1 MSVIASLLPIIAT
14 AESSEPAGPSNV
26 GLGSVVLTIAIS
38 IFLIWIG
45 YLIINSRRR
54 TRAPEK
60 EAPNQEFFMDN
71 EGLENDR
78 LTRVLAAAVIAA
90 AVLAIVL
97 PIYFMNESGRQE
109 AAAEEIQEDYVH
121 FGEEWWVKFECTAC
135 HGPDGGGG
143 AAEIVEERS
152 GLSASWSAPSI
163 NDVFFRY
170 SEDEARHWIINGRS
184 GTPMPAS
191 GLEGGGAM
199 TVQEVDQVVEY
210 LKSLQVT
217 QMETFSKTDDAIL
230 AALDRMRNAETAI
243 ETRIAIEEA
252 KLRDIRQGPAQFS
265 AVQKMPDDI
274 DALLGGAGTCTD
286 ESAALVGTTCA
297 EEGPDA
303 DRDGLTDDVEPALTA
318 LAELAY
324 NTLTK
329 SQVDPATLDVSTVQD
344 PDFDIAFSPTSAY
357 SMTDA
362 TGNPI
367 PDLEAADA
375 FISHLDA
382 KHLEWSLLTER
393 NDQFAEPVEVGIAYL
408 EESLA
413 QRAWDVD
420 FDQVAADAGLSSG
433 EATRAV
439 GLFNAYCAR
448 CHTAGYSAGI
458 EFEQTP
464 GSGAWAPALTGGRTE
479 VQFPDE
485 ADHIDFIINGANAS
499 EQYGVNGL
507 SGVGGMPAF
516 GAVLSLEDIELIVKY
531 ERSMR

>member
-1 MSVIASLLPIIAT
+1 MSLIASVLPIVAV

-26 GLGSVVLTIAIS
+26 GLGSVVLTIVITV
-38 IFLIWIG
+38 FLIWIG
-45 YLIINSRRR
+45 YLILNSRRR
-54 TRAPEK
+54 TRAPE
-60 EAPNQEFFMDN
+60 EPAPNQEFFMDN

-78 LTRVLAAAVIAA
+78 LTRVLTAAVIAA
-90 AVLAIVL
+90 AVLAITL

-109 AAAEEIQEDYVH
+109 AAAEEIEEDYIH
-121 FGEEWWVKFECTAC
+121 FGEEWWIKFECASC

-143 AAEIVEERS
+143 AAEIVEQRS
-152 GLSASWSAPSI
+152 GLTASWAAPAN

-170 SEDEARHWIINGRS
+170 SEDEVRHWIVNGRS

-199 TVQEVDQVVEY
+199 TVQEVDQVITY
-210 LKSLQVT
+210 LKSLQVS
-217 QMETFSKTDDAIL
+217 QMEAFSKVDDAVQT
-230 AALDRMRNAETAI
+230 ALDRMSSAESTI

-252 KLRDIRQGPAQFS
+252 KLADILDGPAQFS
-265 AVQKMPDDI
+265 AIRTMPEDL
-274 DALLGGAGTCTD
+274 DALLGGSGTCTD

-297 EEGPDA
+297 EAGPDA

-329 SQVDPATLDVSTVQD
+329 RQVDPATREVSTVQD
-344 PDFDIAFSPTSAY
+344 SEFDIVFSPTSPF

-362 TGNPI
+362 TGTPI
-367 PDLEAADA
+367 PDIDSAEA
-375 FISHLDA
+375 FISHLDS

-393 NDQFAEPVEVGIAYL
+393 NDQFAEPVLNGLAYL
-408 EESLA
+408 EAALE

-420 FDQVAADAGLSSG
+420 FDEVAADTGLSRD

-448 CHTAGYSAGI
+448 CHTAGYSAGV
-458 EFEQTP
+458 EFEQQP
-464 GSGAWAPALTGGRTE
+464 GSGAWAPALTDGRTL

-499 EQYGVNGL
+499 ERYGVNGL

-516 GAVLSLEDIELIVKY
+516 GASLSLEDIELIVKY
-531 ERSMR
+531 ERSM